1 MASSYV
7 VHLRSLDSLSKIEG
21 IIAINLKSYAERWYF
36 FLEGLYRSPIESK
49 PDDFLR
55 VKRYLKELGLYFMVV
70 LALSSWT
77 GCIWVWSQA
86 LCRAS

>member
-21 IIAINLKSYAERWYF
+21 IIAINLKSYVERWYF

-49 PDDFLR
+49 LDDFLR
-55 VKRYLKELGLYFMVV
+55 VKR
-70 LALSSWT
+70 
-77 GCIWVWSQA
+77 
-86 LCRAS
+86 